1 MFTKLHGS
9 AVFVKVLA
17 IMTALLLCL
26 GILCTAGIYARSVQI
41 SGAAVPVQNASASS
55 SPV

>member
-1 MFTKLHGS
+1 MRAAAFL
-9 AVFVKVLA
+9 
-17 IMTALLLCL
+17 TALLLCL

-55 SPV
+55 SSV